1 VIFATPAANVES
13 AMWTWWEVFATFSG
27 PAATVI
33 AAGTAALIT
42 YKFGKIQQRIAE
54 GQASTAAAQKDI
66 AQQQRDIA
74 YDKLKHDLFERR
86 YEIYKT
92 AKELIEYI
100 SQDKFESIYDPKLRE
115 MRLKLDEARFFFPP
129 NETAL
134 FELIEKS
141 VGDYL
146 IGEVERNSAGDDQ
159 VARFE
164 AANKMTEILK
174 ILTGIYAEF
183 PKLMKTELGFAQLT
197 ATEPF

>member
-1 VIFATPAANVES
+1 MLKSDDIES
-13 AMWTWWEVFATFSG
+13 FRTCN
-27 PAATVI
+27 
-33 AAGTAALIT
+33 
-42 YKFGKIQQRIAE
+42 
-54 GQASTAAAQKDI
+54 QASTAAAQKDI

-134 FELIEKS
+134 FELIICRRLF
-141 VGDYL
+141 DW
-146 IGEVERNSAGDDQ
+146 
-159 VARFE
+159 
-164 AANKMTEILK
+164 
-174 ILTGIYAEF
+174 
-183 PKLMKTELGFAQLT
+183 
-197 ATEPF
+197 